1 MSAYDPKRRRTCGLI
16 PFSDISTRVPLER
29 YVKRRIIGDRSSAIG
44 GNSVLSSLS
53 KRLYATLTFEE
64 AITTILDD
72 VIALLGAEYG
82 NVQLPIGG
90 ELVIV
95 AQRGLTEPFLK
106 TFKRVKKED
115 GCACGQALRSRRTVV
130 ISDVTKD
137 PEFAVYLRDA
147 KAAGF
152 RAVQSTPFV
161 TSDGLLLGMVSTHF
175 AHVHEPTPI
184 EITTLQTYSVVAA
197 DHAYR
202 LLGNAMIGEKAEKM
216 NDFLYRSILFPASA

>member
-1 MSAYDPKRRRTCGLI
+1 MYYQGPNCLTD
-16 PFSDISTRVPLER
+16 
-29 YVKRRIIGDRSSAIG
+29 

-82 NVQLPIGG
+82 NVQLPIGD

-95 AQRGLTEPFLK
+95 AQRGLTGPFLK
-106 TFKRVKKED
+106 AFKRVKKED
-115 GCACGQALRSRRTVV
+115 GCACGQALRSRRTVM
-130 ISDVTKD
+130 IRDVTKD
-137 PEFAVYLRDA
+137 PKFAAYLKDA
-147 KAAGF
+147 NAAGF

-161 TSDGLLLGMVSTHF
+161 TSDELLLGMVSTHF
-175 AHVHEPTPI
+175 ANVHEPTPI
-184 EITTLQTYSVVAA
+184 EITTLQTYSIVAA

-202 LLGNAMIGEKAEKM
+202 LLGNEMIGEKAEKM
-216 NDFLYRSILFPASA
+216 NELLYRSILFPASA

>member
-1 MSAYDPKRRRTCGLI
+1 M
-16 PFSDISTRVPLER
+16 
-29 YVKRRIIGDRSSAIG
+29 
-44 GNSVLSSLS
+44 LSSLS
-53 KRLYATLTFEE
+53 KRLYTTLTFEE
-64 AITTILDD
+64 AVTTILDE

-82 NVQLPIGG
+82 NVQLPIGD

-95 AQRGLTEPFLK
+95 AQRGLTARFLK

-115 GCACGQALRSRRTVV
+115 GCACGQALQSRRTV
-130 ISDVTKD
+130 IIRDVTKD
-137 PEFAVYLRDA
+137 PKFAVYLKDA
-147 KAAGF
+147 NAAGF
-152 RAVQSTPFV
+152 LAVQSTPFV

-184 EITTLQTYSVVAA
+184 EIATLQTYGLVAA

-216 NDFLYRSILFPASA
+216 NEQLYRSILFPA